1 MFENFIKVSIDQF
14 DMNPL
19 YNVSLPAFTWQCG
32 LKFTDK
38 RLQILQ
44 DKDTILLLEDIIRGG
59 IRAVMEYRNVE
70 SDDSE
75 KMLYIDANILC
86 AHPMSQPLPV
96 DD

>member
-14 DMNPL
+14 DINPL
-19 YNVSLPAFTWQCG
+19 YNVSSPAFTWQCG
-32 LKFTDK
+32 LKITDK

-44 DKDTILLLEDIIRGG
+44 DKETILLLENIIRGG
-59 IRAVMEYRNVE
+59 ISTVMDYKDVE

-75 KMLYIDANILC
+75 KILYIDANIFY